1 MKLKERISWLMGT
14 VQQSLFPH
22 LDECLPVRLTKREKH
37 LVKILE
43 LIQIEKYVPVT
54 ANRQWLGR
62 PIKEREAIA
71 RAFVAKAVLN
81 YQHTS
86 SLRNALQS
94 TPNLRVICGFAKRRD
109 IPSESTF
116 SRAFAEYAKAGLGVA
131 VHDALIKEHLS
142 TELVGH
148 ISRDSTAIVGR
159 ERPAKKEKK
168 EKPVKKPRKRG
179 PPAKGEIREP
189 AEPKRLDVQRSQPA
203 QEAIALL
210 SKVCDR
216 GIKKNAKGYTE
227 TWNGFKLHLDVNDC
241 GLPLSAVLTS
251 ASVHDSQVAIPLMKL
266 TSGKVTYLY
275 DLMDAAYDAAQIW
288 DHSRDLGHVPIIER
302 NPRGKEAIPMA
313 PHEAIRY
320 NERTACERCNGRLK
334 EEFGGRT
341 VMVRGAD
348 KVMMHLMFGVLALF
362 ADQLLKVTGC

>member
-22 LDECLPVRLTKREKH
+22 LDKCLPVPLTEREKH

-43 LIQIEKYVPVT
+43 LIQIEKHVPVT
-54 ANRQWLGR
+54 SSRQWLGR

-71 RAFVAKAVLN
+71 RAFVAKAVLR

-86 SLRNALQS
+86 SLRNELRS
-94 TPNLRVICGFAKRRD
+94 TPNLQVICGFARRKD
-109 IPSESTF
+109 VPSESTF
-116 SRAFAEYAKAGLGVA
+116 SRAFAEYASAGLGVA
-131 VHDALIKEHLS
+131 VHDALVKEHLS
-142 TELVGH
+142 AELIGH
-148 ISRDSTAIVGR
+148 VSRDSTAIIGR
-159 ERPAKKEKK
+159 EKPAKKEKLAR
-168 EKPVKKPRKRG
+168 KPRKKGR
-179 PPAKGEIREP
+179 PAKGEFREP
-189 AEPKRLDVQRSQPA
+189 AEPKRLDVQRSQSA
-203 QEAIALL
+203 QEAIAEL
-210 SKVCDR
+210 SKVCNR
-216 GIKKNAKGYTE
+216 GVKKNAKGYTE
-227 TWNGFKLHLDVNDC
+227 TWNGFKLHLDVNEC

-266 TSGKVTYLY
+266 TSDKVTYCY

-288 DHSRDLGHVPIIER
+288 DQSRELGHVPIIDR

-313 PHEAIRY
+313 PHEAERY
-320 NERTACERCNGRLK
+320 NERTASERGNSRLK
-334 EEFGGRT
+334 EDFGARN

>member
-22 LDECLPVRLTKREKH
+22 LDECLPVPLTEREKH

-43 LIQIEKYVPVT
+43 LIQIEKYVPVS
-54 ANRQWLGR
+54 ASRQWLGR

-71 RAFVAKAVLN
+71 RAFVAKAVLR

-86 SLRNALQS
+86 SLRNELQS
-94 TPNLRVICGFAKRRD
+94 TPNLRVICGFAYRRD
-109 IPSESTF
+109 VPSESTF
-116 SRAFAEYAKAGLGVA
+116 SRAFAEYAEAGLGVA
-131 VHDALIKEHLS
+131 VHDALVKEHLS
-142 TELVGH
+142 TELIGH
-148 ISRDSTAIVGR
+148 VSRDSTAIVGR
-159 ERPAKKEKK
+159 ERPAKKNKT
-168 EKPVKKPRKRG
+168 VKKPRKKGR
-179 PPAKGEIREP
+179 PAKGELREP
-189 AEPKRLDVQRSQPA
+189 AEPKRLDVQCSQSA
-203 QEAIALL
+203 QVAIDQLPKA
-210 SKVCDR
+210 CNR
-216 GIKKNAKGYTE
+216 GVKKNAKGYTE
-227 TWNGFKLHLDVNDC
+227 TWNGYKLHLDVNDC

-266 TSGKVTYLY
+266 TSSKVTYCY

-288 DHSRDLGHVPIIER
+288 DQSRELGHVPIIDR
-302 NPRGKEAIPMA
+302 NPRRQEAIPMA
-313 PHEAIRY
+313 PHEAVRY
-320 NERTACERCNGRLK
+320 NERTASERGNSRLK
-334 EEFGGRT
+334 EDFGARD